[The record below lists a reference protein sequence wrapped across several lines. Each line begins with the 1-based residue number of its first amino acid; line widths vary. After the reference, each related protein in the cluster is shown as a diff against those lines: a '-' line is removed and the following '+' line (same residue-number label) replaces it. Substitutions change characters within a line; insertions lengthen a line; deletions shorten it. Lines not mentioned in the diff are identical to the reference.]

1 MKEVKAIIQPF
12 MLDRVLG
19 ELEAIEGVPGAI
31 ISRVEG
37 WGRSPAE
44 RAREAGHASAHK
56 TKLEIV
62 VDDDLA
68 PAVVAAIA
76 RAAHSGNVGDGKIF
90 VIDVAEVVKIRTG
103 ERGRAAI

>member
-1 MKEVKAIIQPF
+1 MKEIKAIIQPF

-37 WGRSPAE
+37 WGRSPVE
-44 RAREAGHASAHK
+44 RAHESEHASAHK

-68 PAVVAAIA
+68 PAIVAAIA
-76 RAAHSGNVGDGKIF
+76 RGAHSGNVGDGKIF